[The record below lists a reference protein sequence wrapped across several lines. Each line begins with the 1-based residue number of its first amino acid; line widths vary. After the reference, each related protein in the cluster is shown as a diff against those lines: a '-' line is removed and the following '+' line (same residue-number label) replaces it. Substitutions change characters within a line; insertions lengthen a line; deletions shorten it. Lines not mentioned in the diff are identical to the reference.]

1 MPALREDV
9 TLFGANVLNRMEWRR
24 DKICKDLCPEDG
36 AMALSPGF
44 QCALGIFKKSLAL
57 KRAADSDVAIAEI
70 RTINP
75 LLS

>member
-24 DKICKDLCPEDG
+24 DKICKDLCPEEG
-36 AMALSPGF
+36 AMALSLGF
-44 QCALGIFKKSLAL
+44 HHKKELSPE
-57 KRAADSDVAIAEI
+57 RAADSDVAIAEI